1 VAAFTLTA
9 PSDSRLPDG
18 GGYPVAP
25 LYNVNP
31 DKFGTGTVLVRPTN
45 EVGDDTRVFN
55 GVDVTLTV
63 RNVRGVT
70 LSGGTSTGKVV
81 NDWCEI
87 RAAVPENTLMGVS
100 TLLNPYCRQ
109 ESPWETSFRAAVTYT
124 IPRIDVLVSSVY
136 SDKTNIGTD
145 QLGSIQ
151 ANYQM
156 TPADQADAAAQ
167 IGRPLTTTGQFQ
179 VNLIAPGELYGDR
192 VRQLNFGAK
201 KFFTIGSQ
209 RLTLGLD
216 MYNLMNSNTTTAF
229 NQAFVPN
236 VSGWLSPTTYLNPTV
251 YRLNAEFA
259 F

>member
-1 VAAFTLTA
+1 
-9 PSDSRLPDG
+9 
-18 GGYPVAP
+18 
-25 LYNVNP
+25 
-31 DKFGTGTVLVRPTN
+31 
-45 EVGDDTRVFN
+45 
-55 GVDVTLTV
+55 VTINV
-63 RNVRGVT
+63 RNVKGVT
-70 LSGGTSTGKVV
+70 FSGGTSTGKVV

-109 ESPWETSFRAAVTYT
+109 ESPWETSFRAGVTYT

-156 TPADQADAAAQ
+156 TAADQAAAAAQ

-179 VNLIAPGELYGDR
+179 VNLVAPGELYGDR
-192 VRQLNFGAK
+192 VRQWNFGAK
-201 KFFTIGSQ
+201 KFFNIGSQ

-216 MYNLMNSNTTTAF
+216 LYNLMNSNTTTAF
-229 NQAFVPN
+229 NQTFVPN
-236 VSGWLSPTTYLNPTV
+236 VAGWQSPTTYLNPTV
-251 YRLNAEFA
+251 FRLNAEYSW
-259 F
+259 